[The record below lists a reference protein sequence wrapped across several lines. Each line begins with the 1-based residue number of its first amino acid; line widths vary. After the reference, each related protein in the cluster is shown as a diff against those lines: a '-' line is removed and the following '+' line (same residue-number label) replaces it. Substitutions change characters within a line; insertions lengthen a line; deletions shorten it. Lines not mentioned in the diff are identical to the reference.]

1 MDRLHL
7 MTVFVAVAEEEG
19 FAGGARRL
27 NLSPP
32 SVTRAVAELEAH
44 LGIKLFNRTTRFVR
58 VTEAGQRYLE
68 ESRRVITAADEADQI
83 AIGLNSEPRGR
94 IAVTASVLFGRMY
107 VMPGIVE
114 YMNRHPAVE
123 VSALF
128 VDRIVNLLE
137 EGIDV
142 AIRIGELPDSSYR
155 AMKVASVRRVVC
167 ASPAY
172 LAAHGIPQRPED
184 LSEHQIVL
192 PSGLNPVAEFR
203 FVKDNNPFHLKVKP
217 RLVVSDN
224 SSAIT
229 AAVNGLGITNF
240 ISYQIAPQLAEG
252 SLKIILSEYELK
264 SVPVHI
270 VHSEGRYATTKIRL
284 FVDLMAESLRANTAL
299 N

>member
-1 MDRLHL
+1 MS
-7 MTVFVAVAEEEG
+7 VFVAVAEEEG

-27 NLSPP
+27 KLSPP

-68 ESRRVITAADEADQI
+68 ESRRVIAAADEADQI
-83 AIGLNSEPRGR
+83 AVGLNSEPRGR
-94 IAVTASVLFGRMY
+94 IAVTASVLFGRMH
-107 VMPGIVE
+107 VMPGIVD
-114 YMNRHPAVE
+114 YMNRFPAVE

-142 AIRIGELPDSSYR
+142 AIRIGELADSSYR
-155 AMKVASVRRVVC
+155 AIKVASVRRVLC

-184 LSEHQIVL
+184 LSEHQVIL
-192 PSGLNPVAEFR
+192 PSGLNPIAEFR
-203 FVKDNNPFHLKVKP
+203 FVRNNNPLQVKVKP

-224 SSAIT
+224 SSAIV
-229 AAVNGLGITNF
+229 AAVSGLGITNF

-252 SLKIILSEYELK
+252 SLKIILSEFELK
-264 SVPVHI
+264 PVPVHI
-270 VHSEGRYATTKIRL
+270 VHSEGRYATAKIRL
-284 FVDLMAESLRANTAL
+284 FVDLMAESLRTNTAL

>member
-1 MDRLHL
+1 MS
-7 MTVFVAVAEEEG
+7 VFVAVAEEEG

-27 NLSPP
+27 KLSPP

-68 ESRRVITAADEADQI
+68 ESRRVIAAADEADQI
-83 AIGLNSEPRGR
+83 AVGLNSEPRGR
-94 IAVTASVLFGRMY
+94 IAVTASVLFGRMH
-107 VMPGIVE
+107 VMPGIVD
-114 YMNRHPAVE
+114 YMNRFPAVE

-137 EGIDV
+137 EGVDV
-142 AIRIGELPDSSYR
+142 AIRIGELADSSYR
-155 AMKVASVRRVVC
+155 AIKVASVRRVLC

-184 LSEHQIVL
+184 LSEHQVIL
-192 PSGLNPVAEFR
+192 PTGLNPIAEFR
-203 FVKDNNPFHLKVKP
+203 FVRNNNPLQVKVKP

-224 SSAIT
+224 SSAIV
-229 AAVNGLGITNF
+229 AAVSGLGITNF

-252 SLKIILSEYELK
+252 SLKIILSEFELK
-264 SVPVHI
+264 PVPVHI
-270 VHSEGRYATTKIRL
+270 VHSEGRYATAKIRL
-284 FVDLMAESLRANTAL
+284 FVDLMAESLRTNTAL